1 MALSLQNDRWIKQSP
16 GLNRIS
22 FMHLYNKQLFG
33 FILIGCMVFLVSCD
47 DCPESINEVV
57 GDEYF
62 TFDYGGASVNA
73 SDLLLY
79 VDISGGEDG
88 SGSLEL
94 IEPTIEGGKVGPI
107 SFTER
112 FLDPVSTEVNGVGLE
127 NTRLAYDYYIRRNS
141 SSEEDV
147 LRVEFFLEAGPCE
160 TKWSYIRYFLNAQ
173 LLEDLTDRQQVNI
186 LLP

>member
-1 MALSLQNDRWIKQSP
+1 MALSLQNEPEIKQYP

-22 FMHLYNKQLFG
+22 FMHLYNKQFFG
-33 FILIGCMVFLVSCD
+33 YILLGCMAFLTSCD

-62 TFDYGGASVNA
+62 TFDLGGATANT
-73 SDLLLY
+73 SDILLY
-79 VDISGGEDG
+79 VDISGGEN
-88 SGSLEL
+88 STSSLEL
-94 IEPTIEGGKVGPI
+94 LEPPIEGGKIGPI

-127 NTRLAYDYYIRRNS
+127 NTRLAYDYYIRRS
-141 SSEEDV
+141 GASEEDV

-160 TKWSYIRYFLNAQ
+160 TSWSYIRYFLNAQ
-173 LLEDLTDRQQVNI
+173 LLEELTDQQQVNI
-186 LLP
+186 VLP